1 MFTLENGIQE
11 KDNKVEGA
19 AVKLMDEPS
28 AASSTTN
35 PMALKPELD
44 SSDDEELESVKQE
57 IMKSATDES
66 NSEVKEATLRKLIRN
81 VKKCFCI
88 CNVKDEKEEF
98 ESVGQLSNKPG
109 ALVEENS
116 DSDEEIRGPIRD
128 DGGGGQ

>member
-1 MFTLENGIQE
+1 MFTLENEIQD
-11 KDNKVEGA
+11 KDNKGE
-19 AVKLMDEPS
+19 
-28 AASSTTN
+28 
-35 PMALKPELD
+35 
-44 SSDDEELESVKQE
+44 
-57 IMKSATDES
+57 
-66 NSEVKEATLRKLIRN
+66 EATLRKLIRN